1 MIVGGYNTRTYKN
14 LKKVALDS
22 SIFSWIRTH
31 IQRSAV
37 SLIVAHSATLEVC
50 VYHCLQEITKA
61 IRVSGTHRN
70 KKGARSPMAS
80 GRLPEIDASRRVLQ
94 TILGIPELISKGSVP
109 DLTRYKSNSFSHIV
123 VSLPD

>member
-37 SLIVAHSATLEVC
+37 SLIVAHSTTLEVC
-50 VYHCLQEITKA
+50 VNGLQEITKA

-70 KKGARSPMAS
+70 KKGTRSPMAS
-80 GRLPEIDASRRVLQ
+80 GRLPEIDAYWRVLPYWGFQ
-94 TILGIPELISKGSVP
+94 NSLVKVQCLTSPDTNQIHSVIL
-109 DLTRYKSNSFSHIV
+109 
-123 VSLPD
+123 